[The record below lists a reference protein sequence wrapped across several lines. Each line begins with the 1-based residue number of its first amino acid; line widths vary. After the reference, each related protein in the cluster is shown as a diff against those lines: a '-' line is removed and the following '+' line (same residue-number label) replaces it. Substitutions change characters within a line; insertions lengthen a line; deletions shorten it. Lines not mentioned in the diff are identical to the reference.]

1 MHNNAI
7 QGVNGFASRFIAC
20 FRVSRDGKM
29 CVVAI
34 QHYALSSYNTSLI
47 RLRLNG
53 ILLGEAVA
61 AATSSRKPKWA
72 GP

>member
-29 CVVAI
+29 CVVVI
-34 QHYALSSYNTSLI
+34 QRYALSGYNTSLI

-53 ILLGEAVA
+53 ILLCEAGGCC
-61 AATSSRKPKWA
+61 RNR
-72 GP
+72 

>member
-7 QGVNGFASRFIAC
+7 QRINGFASRFIAC
-20 FRVSRDGKM
+20 SRVSRDGKM

-34 QHYALSSYNTSLI
+34 QRYAHSSYNTSLI

-53 ILLGEAVA
+53 ILLCEAGGCC
-61 AATSSRKPKWA
+61 RNR
-72 GP
+72 